1 MEIGAFIAGI
11 SLATSPVAYY
21 IAENLKPLRDFFLV
35 LFFFS
40 LGASFQLD
48 LLAEVAVPSAVLASC
63 ILISKPIVFRILLRK
78 VSESESTS
86 WEIGYRLGQISE
98 FSLLIA
104 FVATTQAIISQYAS
118 HLIQATAIITFLIS
132 SYLVV
137 MKYPTPIGTSD
148 KLRRD

>member
-1 MEIGAFIAGI
+1 M
-11 SLATSPVAYY
+11 
-21 IAENLKPLRDFFLV
+21 
-35 LFFFS
+35 
-40 LGASFQLD
+40 
-48 LLAEVAVPSAVLASC
+48 
-63 ILISKPIVFRILLRK
+63 
-78 VSESESTS
+78 SESESTS

-137 MKYPTPIGTSD
+137 MKYPTPIGNSD
-148 KLRRD
+148 KLKRDWRYITFIK